1 MDKHSFLRRIQA
13 NIRTYTMIIALVL
26 VWVFFGMMTEG
37 IFFAPRNMSNLFRQM
52 SIIGFLACGMV
63 LVLVTAGIDLSVGSV
78 TGFVSVI
85 VAYLQAYLL
94 TEPIARMFP
103 NLSIQG
109 QAVIISAI
117 AVLAGLLV
125 GMAIGMWHG
134 FAIAYLGIPAF
145 IVTLGGLLIFR
156 GGVLGITRGKTI
168 VPIVE
173 PFKAIAQE
181 YVPNTLSWILAIIMI
196 ALILFM
202 TNYGRQKKKQF
213 GFPLGPVWKDYLKSV
228 VISLLVVLY
237 VMVMNDY
244 RGIPIPVLLL
254 IVIAAII
261 HYISRNTRF
270 GRYVYALGGNRE
282 AAKLSGVDIRKNTFK
297 VYALMGFMSGMSG
310 IVLTGYVAAG
320 TIGGGTNYELDAIA
334 SCVIGGVS
342 LSGGSGSIVGALIG
356 ATFMASV
363 VNGMSVMNMDVF
375 WQNIIKGIILILA
388 VYMDVSTKKRNG

>member
-1 MDKHSFLRRIQA
+1 
-13 NIRTYTMIIALVL
+13 MIIALL
-26 VWVFFGMMTEG
+26 LIWLLFGMMTDG

-85 VAYLQAYLL
+85 VAYLQAYIL
-94 TEPIARMFP
+94 TKPIADIFP
-103 NLSIQG
+103 NLPIQG

-117 AVLAGLLV
+117 AVIAGLLV
-125 GMAIGMWHG
+125 GIAIGMWHG

-168 VPIVE
+168 VPILE
-173 PFKAIAQE
+173 PFKVIAQG
-181 YVPNTLSWILAIIMI
+181 YLPNSISWIIAIFMVV
-196 ALILFM
+196 LIFFM
-202 TNYGRQKKKQF
+202 ANFSRQKKKQF
-213 GFPLGPVWKDYLKSV
+213 GFPLDPLWKDYVKSM
-228 VISLLVVLY
+228 VISLLVLLY
-237 VMVMNDY
+237 VTVMNDY

-254 IVIAAII
+254 IITAAII

-282 AAKLSGVDIRKNTFK
+282 AAKLSGVDIRQNTFR
-297 VYALMGFMSGMSG
+297 VYALMGLMSGMSG